1 MVILGD
7 GLLGTE
13 LIKQLGCSYISRKK
27 DGIDFDDI
35 NTYKNFLKDHNTIIN
50 CIANTNTYST
60 DKEAILKTNYEAVVN
75 LADYCKENNKQLV
88 QISTDYVYSGSE
100 SNASEKSVPVHC
112 PTWYAYSKLL
122 ADAYIELKVPYHLII
137 RCSHKPNPF
146 PYPKAITTQVGNFDY
161 VDVIAEKI
169 ANLIKGGAD
178 GIVNVG
184 TEKKT
189 MFDLAIRTAKV
200 EAINTKIHPLMP
212 TDISM
217 DLSLLNSL
225 ERIIDED

>member
-13 LIKQLGCSYISRKK
+13 LIKQLGCSYVSRKK

-35 NTYKNFLKDHNTIIN
+35 NTYKHLLESHRIIIN
-50 CIANTNTYST
+50 CIANTDTYST

-75 LADYCKENNKQLV
+75 LVDYCVANNKMLV
-88 QISTDYVYSGSE
+88 HISTDYVYSGSE
-100 SNASEKSVPVHC
+100 SNASEDSVPVHC

-122 ADAYIELKVPYHLII
+122 ADAYIELKLSYSLII

-169 ANLIKGGAD
+169 VNLIKYGEL

-189 MFDLAIRTAKV
+189 MFDLAVRTAKV

-217 DLSLLNSL
+217 DLSLLDSI